1 MATEKINLATTM
13 FRLGDRKKETT
24 VTKTPLNIGTRLA
37 YGKTPSSVYR
47 DAGART
53 SAPTLNPTLF
63 AMEYI
68 ISRKYNFLVS
78 ENGGWV
84 YAECAVE
91 GKSDPVPIFF
101 DGNTI
106 VSESKPNPDALCG
119 VMLAYVTSNASKKDD
134 NFKDE
139 TKEILTKILN
149 SYATVGTVDDGDAFH
164 LCDSI
169 YYGFT
174 KGKRELEYDD
184 RNNVYVSVQ
193 QAIDVGE
200 VSFHDFIENNEF
212 KFVTVSEIASGSGA
226 KKPSANVNELYDEM
240 MKGEW
245 LVPYDWDESVKHY
258 IPKLSCLDNYYPTK
272 KFIKLAK
279 MVRGLFMDSIERM
292 ELGHTNEA
300 ILALNC
306 FNGILAGI
314 PGTGKSILV
323 RTLGAALGVPVYV
336 MPFSERTDIDHLVGL
351 TQIDEAGK
359 LARQDTQLLEWVKYG
374 GFFIAEEVNLAS
386 ANLLQG
392 VFGQL
397 NEAPYIVNAFN
408 QTPLKRHPLAAF
420 FGTMN
425 TETQGTGPL
434 NEAFANRAPTTIILN
449 AVTEEDFVNFSERKF
464 GDLYSP
470 SLLKWAYK
478 IYTETVD
485 YLCQSTVQ
493 AEDIAMAISQRSCF
507 EILRQLRF
515 DDDYKEVIKDTVY
528 GTISLY
534 DGKVA
539 EELLDVLDTV
549 IRRPPSC

>member
-1 MATEKINLATTM
+1 M
-13 FRLGDRKKETT
+13 FRLGDRKKATT
-24 VTKTPLNIGTRLA
+24 ITKTPLSIGTRIA
-37 YGKTPSSVYR
+37 FGKTPVSTYR
-47 DAGART
+47 DASART
-53 SAPTLNPTLF
+53 AAPTLNPALF

-68 ISRKYNFLVS
+68 ITGKYNFLVS
-78 ENGGWV
+78 KSGGWV
-84 YAECAVE
+84 YAECAEE
-91 GKSDPVPIFF
+91 GKTDPVPIFF

-106 VSESKPNPDALCG
+106 VSESEPNPDALLG
-119 VMLAYVTSNASKKDD
+119 VILAYVTSDASKKDD

-139 TKEILTKILN
+139 TKDILVKAIN
-149 SYATVGTVDDGDAFH
+149 AYGTVGTVDEADIYH
-164 LCDSI
+164 LCDSV

-174 KGKRELEYDD
+174 KGKKELEYDD

-200 VSFHDFIENNEF
+200 VSFHDFISNNNF
-212 KFVTVSEIASGSGA
+212 KFVTVNEATMSGA
-226 KKPSANVNELYDEM
+226 TTTSSKMNVNETYDEM

-245 LVPYDWDESVKHY
+245 IVPYEWDPSVTKY
-258 IPKLSCLDNYYPTK
+258 IPALSSLENYYPTK

-279 MVRGLFMDSIERM
+279 MVRGLLMDSIERM

-300 ILALNC
+300 ILSLNC
-306 FNGILAGI
+306 FNGILAGV

-323 RTLGAALGVPVYV
+323 RTLGAALGIPVYV

-359 LARQDTQLLEWVKYG
+359 LARQDTLLLEWVKHG
-374 GFFIAEEVNLAS
+374 GFFIGEEINLAS

-408 QTPLKRHPLAAF
+408 QNPIKRHPLAAF

-434 NEAFANRAPTTIILN
+434 NEAFANRAPTVVILN
-449 AVTEEDFVNFSERKF
+449 EVSEDDFVNFSERKF
-464 GDLYSP
+464 GDLYSTA
-470 SLLKWAYK
+470 LLKWAYK

-515 DDDYKEVIKDTVY
+515 DDDYKEVIKDTVF
-528 GTISLY
+528 GTVSLY

-539 EELLDVLDTV
+539 EELLDVLDSV
-549 IRRPPSC
+549 IRRPPAC

>member
-1 MATEKINLATTM
+1 MATEKITLATTM
-13 FRLGDRKKETT
+13 FRLGDRKKATT
-24 VTKTPLNIGTRLA
+24 ITKTPLSLGTRTV
-37 YGKTPSSVYR
+37 YGKAPTSIYR

-53 SAPTLNPTLF
+53 APPTLNPSIF
-63 AMEYI
+63 AMESI
-68 ISRKYNFLVS
+68 ITRKFNFLVS
-78 ENGGWV
+78 HNGGWV
-84 YAECAVE
+84 YAECAEE
-91 GKSDPVPIFF
+91 GKTDPVPIFF

-106 VSESKPNPDALCG
+106 VSESKPNPDSLLG
-119 VMLAYVTSNASKKDD
+119 VILAYVTSEASKKDD
-134 NFKDE
+134 NFKEE
-139 TKEILTKILN
+139 TKEVLTKAIN
-149 SYATVGTVDDGDAFH
+149 SYATSGTVDDADAYL

-169 YYGFT
+169 YYGFA
-174 KGKRELEYDD
+174 KGKKELEYDD

-200 VSFHDFIENNEF
+200 VSFHDFIDNNNF
-212 KFVTVSEIASGSGA
+212 KFITANEAMSGSDTSS
-226 KKPSANVNELYDEM
+226 KTTNVNEVYDEM
-240 MKGEW
+240 MKGNWLIPYEW
-245 LVPYDWDESVKHY
+245 DSSVTKY
-258 IPKLSCLDNYYPTK
+258 IPTLSSLENYYPTK

-279 MVRGLFMDSIERM
+279 MVRGLLMDSIERM

-300 ILALNC
+300 ILSLNC
-306 FNGILAGI
+306 FNGILAGV

-359 LARQDTQLLEWVKYG
+359 LARQDTLLLEWVKHG
-374 GFFIAEEVNLAS
+374 GFFIGEEINLAS

-408 QTPLKRHPLAAF
+408 QNPIKRHPLAAF

-434 NEAFANRAPTTIILN
+434 NEAFANRAPTVVILN
-449 AVTEEDFVNFSERKF
+449 EVSEDDFVNFSERKF
-464 GDLYSP
+464 GDLYST

-478 IYTETVD
+478 IYTESVE

-515 DDDYKEVIKDTVY
+515 DDDYKEVIKDTIY
-528 GTISLY
+528 GTVTLY

-539 EELLDVLDTV
+539 EGLLEVLDST
-549 IRRPPSC
+549 IRRPPC